1 MKDLTKTL
9 QEKFGLRFGEA
20 EKLSHKIE
28 KLRCTKPKAKVKV
41 GFLETDDTTKLV
53 ITLDYK
59 RYNKETEKM

>member
-28 KLRCTKPKAKVKV
+28 KLRYTKPKAKVKV

-53 ITLDYK
+53 ITLD
-59 RYNKETEKM
+59 